1 MKEVKVSV
9 NDIQKEI
16 EKDIEMGKKMIDE
29 GKRLL
34 DEGKYKLNESKSRI
48 KDLGDEAGVKLKEFE
63 EKHHDEID
71 YMVKESEK
79 ALQETEIFIR
89 KYPIMSIFAAF
100 GFGYI
105 LGKLLRK

>member
-1 MKEVKVSV
+1 LKEVKVSV

>member
-1 MKEVKVSV
+1 MKEVSV
-9 NDIQKEI
+9 ADIQKEI

-34 DEGKYKLNESKSRI
+34 EEGKYKLNESKSRI
-48 KDLGDEAGVKLKEFE
+48 RELGDEAGVKLKDFE
-63 EKHHDEID
+63 EKHQDEID
-71 YMVKESEK
+71 YIVKESEK

-89 KYPIMSIFAAF
+89 KYPVMSVFAAF

-105 LGKLLRK
+105 MGKLLRK

>member
-1 MKEVKVSV
+1 MKEVSV
-9 NDIQKEI
+9 ADIQKEI
-16 EKDIEMGKKMIDE
+16 EKDIEMGKKMVDE
-29 GKRLL
+29 GKKLL
-34 DEGKYKLNESKSRI
+34 EEGKYKLNESKSRI
-48 KDLGDEAGVKLKEFE
+48 RELGDEAGFKLKDFE
-63 EKHHDEID
+63 EKHHDELD

-89 KYPIMSIFAAF
+89 KYPAMSVFAAF

>member
-1 MKEVKVSV
+1 LKEVKVSV

-48 KDLGDEAGVKLKEFE
+48 KDLGDEAGIKLKEFE

>member
-16 EKDIEMGKKMIDE
+16 EKDIEMGKKMVDE

-48 KDLGDEAGVKLKEFE
+48 KDLGDEAGIKLKEFE